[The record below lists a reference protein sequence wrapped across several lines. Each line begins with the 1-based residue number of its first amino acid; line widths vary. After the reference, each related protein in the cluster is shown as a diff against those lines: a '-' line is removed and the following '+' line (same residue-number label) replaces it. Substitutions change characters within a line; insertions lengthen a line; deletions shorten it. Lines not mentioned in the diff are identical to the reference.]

1 MWRKCRFCAHNFSY
15 SGYRKR
21 AVVPFVDHLA
31 KLNASRGIRH
41 FYFADQYVDADDMK
55 RLADEIIARRLDIA
69 YHIMGRPTESY
80 TADVCRRL
88 SEAGCRW
95 ISWGIESGSQRLLD
109 VCAKGTRV
117 ETVERVVRN
126 AGQAGISNLLMMIF
140 GLPTSCDSDLEA
152 TFDLL
157 DALADVT
164 DDITCSS
171 FQLWEKTAFAANPA
185 ACGLRITGRERFFDS
200 PHEAVH
206 SLRLFYREKATDG
219 TLRPPSGAIE
229 IARWQRRRRIAGR
242 HHEME
247 GLSCEHTLLY
257 TAWRNAARRHD
268 GTPPLR
274 AAGV

>member
-1 MWRKCRFCAHNFSY
+1 
-15 SGYRKR
+15 
-21 AVVPFVDHLA
+21 
-31 KLNASRGIRH
+31 
-41 FYFADQYVDADDMK
+41 MK

-88 SEAGCRW
+88 YEAGCRW

-117 ETVERVVRN
+117 ETVERAVRN

-219 TLRPPSGAIE
+219 TLRPPSAALE
-229 IARWQRRRRIAGR
+229 IARWQWRRQLAGR
-242 HHEME
+242 HHKLE
-247 GLSCEHTLLY
+247 GLPSEHTLLY
-257 TAWRNAARRHD
+257 AARRNAARAAD
-268 GTPPLR
+268 GAPPVR
-274 AAGV
+274 AADV